1 MEAPPPESVRRQ
13 LGRLARGRA
22 RLLGGARAGRW
33 HLVVLVAAC
42 LLAFVHRAIVP
53 IPGFDAIRDSWPL
66 LLGVAAGLFA
76 LGPILRMLFAS
87 SARLETSVLA
97 RELDDRFGWHDE
109 TDTAAALAPDA
120 AAGGLGSL
128 VTAQAGGRL
137 RELDA
142 ASLARAGRPWGRVRL
157 VLTLLFVALLILP
170 GVGGLFGGSGAGTQ
184 GGDGIGTAGADEDF
198 GAPGPMKADFW
209 FQAFVENPIPV
220 EPLPPREPKESG
232 DAEAKAGEDAK
243 QEGAK

>member
-1 MEAPPPESVRRQ
+1 MEASPPDSVRRQ

-33 HLVVLVAAC
+33 HLVILVAAC
-42 LLAFVHRAIVP
+42 LVAFVHRAFVP
-53 IPGFDAIRDSWPL
+53 IPGLAAVADSWPL
-66 LLGVAAGLFA
+66 LLGVAGGLFA
-76 LGPILRMLFAS
+76 IGPVLRILFAAGS
-87 SARLETSVLA
+87 RLETSALA

-109 TDTAAALAPDA
+109 TDTAAALGPDEA
-120 AAGGLGSL
+120 ATGLGGL

-142 ASLARAGRPWGRVRL
+142 SGLARAGRPWGRVRL

-170 GVGGLFGGSGAGTQ
+170 GVEGVFGGSGAGTQ
-184 GGDGIGTAGADEDF
+184 GGDGIGTAGFEDEDF
-198 GAPGPMKADFW
+198 GTPGPMQADFW

-220 EPLPPREPKESG
+220 EALPPDEPEPDDK
-232 DAEAKAGEDAK
+232 KAEDAK
-243 QEGAK
+243 KEDDK